1 GIAISRNDERMR
13 VVPID
18 YRDAHRAVGIIT
30 ARGYVHHSFSEQL
43 MNLIRTNLR
52 ELGSLT

>member
-1 GIAISRNDERMR
+1 MS

-18 YRDAHRAVGIIT
+18 YPDAHRAVGIIT

-43 MNLIRTNLR
+43 MNLIRNNLR
-52 ELGSLT
+52 ELVN